1 MNTIPKQTK
10 QFRADVFDQD
20 NQDRPLIVVA
30 TVRHDDEC
38 GNGHN
43 TFSITGEIYDEQ
55 GSFRDGVLTHAK
67 TNRRLGMSS
76 CGCVHDDIAK
86 HIPEL
91 APFIKWHLTST
102 DGPMHYIA
110 NTIYHAGE
118 RDSGGLLKGEFKQHT
133 SRKQQAS
140 GVSGVPNWVLELP
153 EGVSLDV
160 YSHTKPEPVVL
171 EWKAYGRTG
180 EGKKREL
187 DAARSSAVW
196 PEATDE
202 ELCSP
207 DLEAKLRARLP
218 ALMEQFKAAVEF
230 FGFTY

>member
-10 QFRADVFDQD
+10 QFRADVFEDGK
-20 NQDRPLIVVA
+20 PLIVVA

-43 TFSITGEIYDEQ
+43 TFSITGEIYETG
-55 GSFRDGVLTHAK
+55 GSARDGFLTHK
-67 TNRRLGMSS
+67 CGRHLPMSS

-110 NTIYHAGE
+110 NTVYHAT
-118 RDSGGLLKGEFKQHT
+118 QHGPKSAWVYFDDPPNGIKKECVKYCDVPEALAMCEVPSKT
-133 SRKQQAS
+133 FNY
-140 GVSGVPNWVLELP
+140 VSGVGYRLEYDLKTAK
-153 EGVSLDV
+153 EANLD
-160 YSHTKPEPVVL
+160 H
-171 EWKAYGRTG
+171 
-180 EGKKREL
+180 
-187 DAARSSAVW
+187 ARSSAVW

-202 ELCSP
+202 DLLCDEPELT
-207 DLEAKLRARLP
+207 AKLKARLP
-218 ALMEQFKAAVEF
+218 ALMKQFKADVESL
-230 FGFTY
+230 GFTY

>member
-20 NQDRPLIVVA
+20 DQDKPLIVVA

-43 TFSITGEIYDEQ
+43 TFSITGEIYDKF
-55 GSFRDGVLTHAK
+55 GSARDGMLRHAE
-67 TNRRLGMSS
+67 NGRLLAMSS
-76 CGCVHDDIAK
+76 GGCVHGTIAK

-110 NTIYHAGE
+110 NTIYHAT
-118 RDSGGLLKGEFKQHT
+118 QHGPKSAWVYFDDPPNGIKKECVKYCDVQKALAMCEVPSKT
-133 SRKQQAS
+133 FNY
-140 GVSGVPNWVLELP
+140 VSGVGYRLEYDP
-153 EGVSLDV
+153 KSAKEANMD
-160 YSHTKPEPVVL
+160 Y
-171 EWKAYGRTG
+171 
-180 EGKKREL
+180 
-187 DAARSSAVW
+187 ARSSAVW

-202 ELCSP
+202 ELRSP
-207 DLEAKLRARLP
+207 DLEAKLKARLP
-218 ALMEQFKAAVEF
+218 ALMKQFKAAVESL
-230 FGFTY
+230 GFTY